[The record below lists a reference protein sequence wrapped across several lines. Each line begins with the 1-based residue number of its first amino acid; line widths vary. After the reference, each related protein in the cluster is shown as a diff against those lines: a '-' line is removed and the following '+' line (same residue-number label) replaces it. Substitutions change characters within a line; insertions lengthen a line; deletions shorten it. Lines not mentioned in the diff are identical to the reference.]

1 MSLNRYPQV
10 DFSGA
15 VQVATSFLMKKP
27 NEIADIRN
35 GRFGVE
41 LGSIVRRDGHS
52 RAGSTFGAGGQN
64 TPTGGFIAKY
74 TTGNKRFVA
83 VNNSG
88 STATII
94 RVQDSGTG
102 AWSTLAGATGIP
114 VNAKVYFFLYM
125 DEVYITG
132 YDPSTGDPIT
142 PYNVD
147 NTLDVSA
154 TRNIL
159 NMPACRYLAEFNGAL
174 YAANVKISSTRYKD
188 RLYKSSGPLG
198 AITFMNSAQSGM
210 LTQFTVDSV
219 RYLKTGMAIDVYTG
233 GTATKIYDFTISAID
248 KVNSKITVDATIAVA
263 MGDVDATTNVIT
275 VGQNIATGTRVQLT
289 STSGVPGGLTAS
301 TAYYVINVSA
311 TTIKL
316 ATTAL
321 NATNNVAIDITS
333 KGQTQTF
340 ATGAVATG
348 TDIITL
354 GSTALLTTGM
364 PIIFT
369 STTTVPAGLT
379 SGTVYYA
386 IVLSSMTIKVAT
398 SVANAEAGTAVD
410 ITSQGT
416 GTHTITSGAHTLGR
430 YYTVADNDEI
440 WLDGRKDKLTMF
452 WNTDFPTTEDAD
464 WTATLPGTD
473 SSNEITGLAKSSNR
487 LFMFTKNSA
496 QKWDGANT
504 VTFNNA
510 VGCISQ
516 DSLRNIDDD
525 WLVWCDA
532 RGRIW
537 ARNESNGQQ
546 EYISRGIY
554 KPLMKYISQANL
566 AASNAVVINNN
577 YYIYLGSNDVG
588 NGAEKLRAIYS
599 FDDNIWTI
607 DRLPRNVLFASTDDY
622 TGEQKPYFFCDDG
635 YLYLDDTGNLDH
647 DVAIPLEIKLGRDNM
662 GTEQLKKF
670 DGMFVYSED
679 AAGMSV
685 MISVGGGEFKTVG
698 NLMQDEQYIKFPE
711 KGENAPPRGTTLNIK
726 FAGAS
731 KGAPPIVQGIITY
744 FSPEEESPSG
754 RRPK

>member
-52 RAGSTFGAGGQN
+52 RVGSTFGAGTEN

-88 STATII
+88 GTATII

-102 AWSTLAGATGIP
+102 AWSTLSGTTIP
-114 VNAKVYFFLYM
+114 VDAKVYFFLYM

-132 YDPSTGDPIT
+132 YDPATGDPIT

-174 YAANVKISSTRYKD
+174 YAGNVEVGSTRYKD

-233 GTATKIYDFTISAID
+233 GTDTKIYDFTISAVD
-248 KVNSKITVDATIAVA
+248 KVNSKITVDSTIAVA
-263 MGDVDATTNVIT
+263 MTDVDATTNVIT
-275 VGQNIATGTRVQLT
+275 VGQDIATGTRVQLT

-301 TAYYVINVSA
+301 TTYYVINVSA

-354 GSTALLTTGM
+354 GTTALLTTGM

-369 STTTVPAGLT
+369 STTAVPAGLT

-386 IVLSSMTIKVAT
+386 IVLSSTTIKVAT

-452 WNTDFPTTEDAD
+452 WNTDFPTNENAD

-525 WLVWCDA
+525 WLVWCDS

-546 EYISRGIY
+546 EYISRGINE
-554 KPLMKYISQANL
+554 PLMKYITDSNL
-566 AASNAVVINNN
+566 EASNAVVINNN

-588 NGAEKLRAIYS
+588 NGAENLRAIYS

-607 DRLPRNVLFASTDDY
+607 DRLPRNALFASTDDY

-635 YLYLDDTGNLDH
+635 YLYLDDSGNLDH
-647 DVAIPLEIKLGRDNM
+647 DLAIPLEIELGRDNM

-670 DGMFVYSED
+670 DGMFVYSKD

-698 NLMQDEQYIKFPE
+698 NLMTDEQYIKFPE

-731 KGAPPIVQGIITY
+731 KGAPPTVQGIITY